1 MQPKTTKPHGF
12 TLIELMIVVAIIGIL
27 AAIAV
32 PSYQNY
38 VRESRRAEGESILLD
53 LQQKNE
59 KWRVNYPLYA
69 TTDDFTRATDASPI
83 PGMGISLSGVSNYY
97 TYSVDTPTSTSY
109 TITATAKSGTSQDN
123 DTGCKTLTINAL
135 GEKTPTSCWKK

>member
-32 PSYQNY
+32 PSYQKY
-38 VRESRRAEGESILLD
+38 VREARRTDGQSLMLD
-53 LQQKNE
+53 LQQQQE
-59 KWRVNYPLYA
+59 KWRVNNALY
-69 TTDDFTRATDASPI
+69 
-83 PGMGISLSGVSNYY
+83 GELSDLVGAPTSDYY
-97 TYSVDTPTSTSY
+97 TFTITNTSGTTY
-109 TITATAKSGTSQDN
+109 TITATAKSGTSQAN
-123 DTGCKTLTINAL
+123 DTGCTPLTINAL

>member
-38 VRESRRAEGESILLD
+38 VKQARRTEAQAYMLELALKE
-53 LQQKNE
+53 E
-59 KWRVNYPLYA
+59 KHRVNNASYA
-69 TTDDFTRATDASPI
+69 DHTALGVTNTT
-83 PGMGISLSGVSNYY
+83 YY
-97 TYSVDTPTSTSY
+97 TFTIVAAANTY
-109 TITATAKSGTSQDN
+109 TISAAAAN
-123 DTGCKTLTINAL
+123 DTGCTPLTLTEA
-135 GEKTPTSCWKK
+135 GVKGPSGCWKK